1 MMNGNPII
9 EKSIKKLKQQ
19 PVVLFLVAQSKRFL
33 SYEVIKNQLRKKIR
47 SNVILLT
54 AIDKQLRRKHMVT
67 VQWQDFKRNPKIGSG
82 HFINGIR

>member
-54 AIDKQLRRKHMVT
+54 AIDKQLRRKHMV
-67 VQWQDFKRNPKIGSG
+67 
-82 HFINGIR
+82 INLYKKYQQNHLPR

>member
-1 MMNGNPII
+1 MNGNPII

-33 SYEVIKNQLRKKIR
+33 SYEVIKNQLRKRIR

-54 AIDKQLRRKHMVT
+54 AIDKQLRRKHMV
-67 VQWQDFKRNPKIGSG
+67 
-82 HFINGIR
+82 INLYKKYQQNHLPR